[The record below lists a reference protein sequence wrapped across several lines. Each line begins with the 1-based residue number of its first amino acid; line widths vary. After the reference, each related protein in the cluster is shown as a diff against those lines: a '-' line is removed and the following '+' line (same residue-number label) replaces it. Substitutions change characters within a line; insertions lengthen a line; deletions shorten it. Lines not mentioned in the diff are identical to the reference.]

1 MTEGEGAVLQ
11 AAEAERVN
19 QRFAGVGAA
28 LGLLIWANLFGIPFG
43 LGWVISRKS
52 HPGLGQFFGFLS
64 VLSVVP
70 GILWVAKSAWGDQ
83 WRKALPLARV
93 GPGVLVWTAFCVLA
107 FVPVQLAWLAAVDRA
122 LGLPDLPD
130 PISAVGAL
138 GVVLG
143 APLAEEVLFRGY
155 GLARIRELGGEGRAL
170 LFTALMFA
178 LLHGS
183 WVKLPGTFAIGLFL
197 GWLVLRTGSLW
208 PAILG
213 HFINNGTVL
222 ALRRGNLGSVLDA
235 TPISWALIGALGTAG
250 LVSLA
255 LLGSSNVRRR
265 ISELNGAP

>member
-1 MTEGEGAVLQ
+1 MTEIEHVDLQ
-11 AAEAERVN
+11 AAEAELVN
-19 QRFAGVGAA
+19 KRFAGVGVA
-28 LGLLIWANLFGIPFG
+28 LGLFVWPNLFWIPFG
-43 LGWVISRKS
+43 LGWVISRRS
-52 HPGLGQFFGFLS
+52 HPGLGQIFGTLA
-64 VLSVVP
+64 VLSVVS
-70 GILWVAKSAWGDQ
+70 GILWVAKSVWHDQ

-93 GPGVLVWTAFCVLA
+93 GTGTLVWTALCVLA
-107 FVPVQLAWLAAVDRA
+107 FFPVQIAWFAAMDRTI
-122 LGLPDLPD
+122 GLPDLLD
-130 PISAVGAL
+130 PISVLGAF
-138 GVVLG
+138 GVVLA

-213 HFINNGTVL
+213 HFINNGTVF
-222 ALRRGNLGSVLDA
+222 ALRRWEPVSSLDA
-235 TPISWALIGALGTAG
+235 NRISWALIGALSAAG

-265 ISELNGAP
+265 IKDLSASP